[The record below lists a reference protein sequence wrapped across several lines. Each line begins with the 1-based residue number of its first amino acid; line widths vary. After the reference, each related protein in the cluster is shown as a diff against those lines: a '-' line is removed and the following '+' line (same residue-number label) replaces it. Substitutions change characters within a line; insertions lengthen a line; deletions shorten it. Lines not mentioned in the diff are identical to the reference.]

1 MAGAFR
7 AIGILTAFLSLTLP
21 LMPVQYALVKMG
33 SPWARR
39 LPNWYHRQVCR
50 LIGVRLHCEGEILP
64 GRPVLVVANH
74 VSWLDIPVLSAVAPV
89 SFIAKKEVGGWPFV
103 GSLARLQRTV
113 FVDRERR
120 LAVGETT
127 SEMLARLRA
136 GDCLILFAEGT
147 SNDGNRVLPFRSSL
161 FAAVEADRHDDPHA
175 QDIVVQTL
183 AIAYTGRHGIALDRF
198 DRPGIAW
205 YGDMEIAGHVW
216 ELLKSGPLDVEIII
230 GEPVRLAD
238 AGHRKLLARRT
249 EMEVRNTVAR
259 LLRECRCAGRRQN
272 V

>member
-1 MAGAFR
+1 MTGPIR
-7 AIGILTAFLSLTLP
+7 ATAILSAFLALTLP
-21 LMPVQYALVKMG
+21 LMPVQYVLVKLR

-39 LPNWYHRQVCR
+39 LPHWYHRQVCR
-50 LIGVRLHCEGEILP
+50 LIGVRIHCDGAIP
-64 GRPVLVVANH
+64 KDRPVLVVANH

-89 SFIAKKEVGGWPFV
+89 SFVAKKEVGGWPFI

-120 LAVGETT
+120 LSVGETT
-127 SEMLARLRA
+127 SEMLIRLRQ
-136 GDCLILFAEGT
+136 GDRVILFAEGT

-161 FAAVEADRHDDPHA
+161 FAAVEPARHDDPNSH
-175 QDIVVQTL
+175 DIAVQTL

-205 YGDMEIAGHVW
+205 YGDMEIAGHAW
-216 ELLKSGPLDVEIII
+216 ELLKSGPLDVEITI
-230 GEPVRLAD
+230 GEPVSLAE

-259 LLRECRCAGRRQN
+259 LLRECRRVGRHASQ
-272 V
+272 